1 MFEAMSNEF
10 QKNKRFRS
18 LLLSTKKRGFEMKS
32 RSTAHLVGLFLLF
45 MPAAFPAS
53 LAAEDSKKIYTLE
66 ESISKAIANSYKL
79 KARQERMDQAEFAKN
94 QARADFLPKL
104 GTTYSYNRL
113 SEARTFRSS
122 LAQGSEIA
130 VSDQNNYRWSGIVRQ
145 PVFTGFALI
154 SNYKLAELG
163 IDQSELELEL
173 EKMDLVLA
181 VKEAYFNVLAADKAV
196 EVAEKD
202 VESRTWTVKVAR
214 SFFDV
219 GMIPINDVLRA
230 EVELANT
237 EQALVRA
244 GNVAM
249 VTRAQFNTVLV
260 QPIHAPVVL
269 EDILTYSPL
278 EGDYETYVEKA
289 LDNRPE
295 IKILDI
301 NLLQT
306 SQRIRLA
313 KSKYYPEVNLTYEY
327 IKEGDDL
334 SVSGSPFHD
343 ANRWEALAVL
353 SWTFWEWGKTYY
365 AGREQESV
373 MRQLVQTKYDV
384 EDGIRLEVKDAILG
398 LETAEKNIPTTQ
410 KAVTQGEENL
420 RVNEERYKA
429 QVTTITDLLDAQTL
443 LAQARV
449 NYYRALYDHNLAKAR
464 LERAMGTY

>member
-1 MFEAMSNEF
+1 MTA
-10 QKNKRFRS
+10 RS
-18 LLLSTKKRGFEMKS
+18 GFFSIVFFGFMAS
-32 RSTAHLVGLFLLF
+32 AGLGTF
-45 MPAAFPAS
+45 A
-53 LAAEDSKKIYTLE
+53 AAEETKGVYSLE
-66 ESISKAIANSYKL
+66 KSISEAIANSHAL
-79 KARQERMDQAEFAKN
+79 RARGERKAQAEFAKN

-113 SEARTFRSS
+113 SEARVFRSTLTS
-122 LAQGSEIA
+122 GSEIA
-130 VSDQNNYRWSGIVRQ
+130 VSSQNNYRWSGVVRQ

-154 SNYKLAELG
+154 SNYRLAELG
-163 IDQSELELEL
+163 IDQTELELEL
-173 EKMDLVLA
+173 ERLDLVLQ
-181 VKEAYFNVLAADKAV
+181 VKEAYFNVLAADKAI
-196 EVAEKD
+196 EVAEQD
-202 VESRTWTVKVAR
+202 VETRTWTVKVAR

-244 GNVAM
+244 KNAAVLA
-249 VTRAQFNTVLV
+249 RARFNTILV
-260 QPIHAPVVL
+260 RSIGTPVVL
-269 EDILTYSPL
+269 EDILTYTPVK
-278 EGDYETYVEKA
+278 GDYDAYIDEA
-289 LDNRPE
+289 LSGRPE
-295 IKILDI
+295 IKILDVNI
-301 NLLQT
+301 LQAD
-306 SQRIRLA
+306 QRIRLA
-313 KSKYYPEVNLTYEY
+313 KSKYYPEVNVTYEY
-327 IKEGDDL
+327 IKEGDDP

-373 MRQLVQTKYDV
+373 MRQLIQTKMDV
-384 EDGIRLEVKDAILG
+384 EDGIRLEVKDSVVG

-429 QVTTITDLLDAQTL
+429 QVTTITELLDAQTL
-443 LAQARV
+443 LAEARL

-464 LERAMGTY
+464 LERAVGVY

>member
-1 MFEAMSNEF
+1 
-10 QKNKRFRS
+10 
-18 LLLSTKKRGFEMKS
+18 MKS
-32 RSTAHLVGLFLLF
+32 RSIAHLVGLFLF
-45 MPAAFPAS
+45 VIPAALPTFAAS
-53 LAAEDSKKIYTLE
+53 AESEEIYTLE
-66 ESISKAIANSYKL
+66 DSISKAIANSYRL
-79 KARQERMDQAEFAKN
+79 RARQERMDQAEFAKN
-94 QARADFLPKL
+94 QARADFFPKL

-113 SEARTFRSS
+113 SEPLIFRST
-122 LAQGSEIA
+122 LAPGADIA
-130 VSDQNNYRWSGIVRQ
+130 VSDQNNYRWSGVVRQ
-145 PVFTGFALI
+145 PIFTGFGLI
-154 SNYKLAELG
+154 STYKLAELG
-163 IDQSELELEL
+163 IDQSELEFEL
-173 EKMDLVLA
+173 EKMELVLR

-196 EVAEKD
+196 EVAEKN

-244 GNVAM
+244 VNAAM

-260 QPIHAPVVL
+260 RPIHAPVML
-269 EDILTYSPL
+269 EAILTYSPVKS
-278 EGDYETYVEKA
+278 DYEDYVEKA
-289 LDNRPE
+289 LSNRPE
-295 IKILDI
+295 MKILDVNI
-301 NLLQT
+301 LQT

-313 KSKYYPEVNLTYEY
+313 KSRYYPEVNVTYEY
-327 IKEGDDL
+327 IKEGDDP

-343 ANRWEALAVL
+343 ANRWEVLAVL

-373 MRQLVQTKYDV
+373 MRQLVQTKHDV
-384 EDGIRLEVKDAILG
+384 EDGIRLEVKDAVLG

-443 LAQARV
+443 LAQARE
-449 NYYRALYDHNLAKAR
+449 NYYRAFMITTLQKLVLNA
-464 LERAMGTY
+464 AMGTYADKLRNTLF

>member
-1 MFEAMSNEF
+1 MTL
-10 QKNKRFRS
+10 RR
-18 LLLSTKKRGFEMKS
+18 RGYF
-32 RSTAHLVGLFLLF
+32 LGFLLWVSV
-45 MPAAFPAS
+45 AGS
-53 LAAEDSKKIYTLE
+53 
-66 ESISKAIANSYKL
+66 AIAADEPGRVETLPESVAEALDNSYKL
-79 KARQERMDQAEFAKN
+79 KARQERLDQAEFARR

-104 GTTYSYNRL
+104 GTNYSYNRL
-113 SEARTFRSS
+113 SEARTFRSTLS
-122 LAQGSEIA
+122 PSGDIA
-130 VSDQNNYRWSGIVRQ
+130 VSSQDNYRWSGIVRQ

-154 SNYKLAELG
+154 STYRLAELG

-173 EKMDLVLA
+173 EKLDLVLQ
-181 VKEAYFNVLAADKAV
+181 VKEAYFNVLAADKAI
-196 EVAEKD
+196 EVAEQD
-202 VESRTWTVKVAR
+202 VETRTWTVKVAR

-244 GNVAM
+244 RNAAM
-249 VTRAQFNTVLV
+249 VTRARFNTILV
-260 QPIHAPVVL
+260 RPINRPVVL
-269 EDILTYSPL
+269 EDILTYTPVKG
-278 EGDYETYVEKA
+278 EYDEYVDEA
-289 LDNRPE
+289 LANRPE
-295 IKILDI
+295 IKILDVNI
-301 NLLQT
+301 LQT
-306 SQRIRLA
+306 DQRIRLA

-327 IKEGDDL
+327 IKEGDDP

-373 MRQLVQTKYDV
+373 MRQLIQTKMDV
-384 EDGIRLEVKDAILG
+384 EDGIRFEVKDSVLG

-429 QVTTITDLLDAQTL
+429 QVTTITELLDAQTL
-443 LAQARV
+443 LAEARL
-449 NYYRALYDHNLAKAR
+449 NYYRALYDHNLARAR
-464 LERAMGTY
+464 LERAVGSY

>member
-1 MFEAMSNEF
+1 
-10 QKNKRFRS
+10 
-18 LLLSTKKRGFEMKS
+18 MKS
-32 RSTAHLVGLFLLF
+32 RSIAHLVGLFLF
-45 MPAAFPAS
+45 VIPAALPTFAAS
-53 LAAEDSKKIYTLE
+53 AESEEIYTLE
-66 ESISKAIANSYKL
+66 DSISKAIANSYRL
-79 KARQERMDQAEFAKN
+79 RARQERMDQAEFAKN
-94 QARADFLPKL
+94 QARADFFPKL

-113 SEARTFRSS
+113 SEPLIFRST
-122 LAQGSEIA
+122 LAPGADIA
-130 VSDQNNYRWSGIVRQ
+130 VSDQNNYRWSGVVRQ
-145 PVFTGFALI
+145 PIFTGFGLI
-154 SNYKLAELG
+154 STYKLAELG
-163 IDQSELELEL
+163 IDQSELEFEL
-173 EKMDLVLA
+173 EKMELVLR

-196 EVAEKD
+196 EVAEKN

-244 GNVAM
+244 VNAAM

-260 QPIHAPVVL
+260 RPIHAPVML
-269 EDILTYSPL
+269 EAILTYSPVKS
-278 EGDYETYVEKA
+278 DYEDYVEKA
-289 LDNRPE
+289 LSNRPE
-295 IKILDI
+295 MKILDVNI
-301 NLLQT
+301 LQT

-313 KSKYYPEVNLTYEY
+313 KSRYYPEVNVTYEY
-327 IKEGDDL
+327 IKEGDDP

-343 ANRWEALAVL
+343 ANRWEVLAVL

-373 MRQLVQTKYDV
+373 MRQLVQTKHDV
-384 EDGIRLEVKDAILG
+384 EDGIRLEVKDALLG

-443 LAQARV
+443 LAQARE

>member
-1 MFEAMSNEF
+1 
-10 QKNKRFRS
+10 
-18 LLLSTKKRGFEMKS
+18 MKS
-32 RSTAHLVGLFLLF
+32 RSIIHLVGFFLFFL
-45 MPAAFPAS
+45 PAALPTLS
-53 LAAEDSKKIYTLE
+53 AAEEPKRIFTLE
-66 ESISKAIANSYKL
+66 ESISKAIAGSHKL
-79 KARQERMDQAEFAKN
+79 RARQERMDQAEFAKN

-122 LAQGSEIA
+122 LAQGTEIE
-130 VSDQNNYRWSGIVRQ
+130 VSSQNNYRWSGIVRQ
-145 PVFTGFALI
+145 PVFSGFALI

-163 IDQSELELEL
+163 IDQSELEWEL

-237 EQALVRA
+237 EQALVRL

-260 QPIHAPVVL
+260 QPIQTPVTL
-269 EDILTYSPL
+269 EDILTHSPVKG
-278 EGDYETYVEKA
+278 EYEDFVDKA
-289 LDNRPE
+289 LGNRPE
-295 IKILDI
+295 IKILDVNI
-301 NLLQT
+301 LQT
-306 SQRIRLA
+306 GQRIRLA

-327 IKEGDDL
+327 IKEGDDV

-373 MRQLVQTKYDV
+373 MRELVQTKYDV
-384 EDGIRLEVKDAILG
+384 EDGIRLEVKDALLG
-398 LETAEKNIPTTQ
+398 LETAEKNIPTTE
-410 KAVTQGEENL
+410 KAVKQGEENL

-464 LERAMGTY
+464 LERAIGKY